1 MHIAALIVGCL
12 IVGSM
17 LWDVFE
23 TVALPRTA
31 LRKVRL
37 ARGFYRGTWR
47 PWVAIARRMRSDS
60 SRESFLALYGPL
72 SIFGLLTVWAG
83 GLVMGFAL
91 LQWSQRTLVSD
102 LPGDSRLFDLV
113 YFSGSTLF
121 TLGVGDLSPDNEA
134 GRVLTVAEAGIGL
147 TLLTMVLSYLPVLYG
162 SFSRREARLTLLDI
176 RAGTPPAAAELLRS
190 LVTTGDPAALN
201 EFLKEWEYW
210 CSELLE
216 SHISYPPVAYF
227 RSQHR
232 RQSWIAAL
240 ATVLDLSA
248 LLKVGVAG
256 RGAWR
261 ADQTFAIARHA
272 AVDLAQ
278 ILGGPLDWTV
288 DRLPREELAALRR
301 DLGDAGLTL
310 SLEANAQLAELRRSY
325 EPYVAALSTRLM
337 MATPPWRHATAVR
350 YNWKTDPLRDGGAD
364 L

>member
-12 IVGSM
+12 IIGM
-17 LWDVFE
+17 TLWDAFE

-31 LRKVRL
+31 THKVRL
-37 ARGFYRGTWR
+37 TRGFYRATWS
-47 PWVAIARRMRSDS
+47 PWVAVARRLRSEN
-60 SRESFLALYGPL
+60 RERFLALYGPL

-102 LPGDSRLFDLV
+102 LPGDSQLFDLV

-121 TLGVGDLSPDNEA
+121 TLGVGDLSPHNEA
-134 GRVLTVAEAGIGL
+134 GRVLTVLEAGMGL
-147 TLLTMVLSYLPVLYG
+147 TLLSLVLSYLPVLYG

-176 RAGTPPAAAELLRS
+176 WAGSPPAAAELLRS
-190 LVTTGDPAALN
+190 LATTGDPAALS

-216 SHISYPPVAYF
+216 SHLSYPAVAYF

-232 RQSWIAAL
+232 RQSWVAAL

-248 LLKVGVAG
+248 LLKVGVDG
-256 RGAWR
+256 LETWR
-261 ADQTFAIARHA
+261 AHQTFAIARHA
-272 AVDLAQ
+272 VVDLAHTFA
-278 ILGGPLDWTV
+278 GPLDPTV

-310 SLEANAQLAELRRSY
+310 SLEADAQLTELRRSY
-325 EPYVAALSTRLM
+325 DPYIVALSNRLM
-337 MATPPWRHATAVR
+337 MSTPQWRHATAVR
-350 YNWKTDPLRDGGAD
+350 HNWKTNPLQDGRVH